1 MTVLIFAQDFD
12 RSADQVVLKL
22 HEQNVP
28 VLRIDTSWFPQQLT
42 VDAELDGG
50 RWVGELRTP
59 GRSVTLTSLR
69 SAWYR
74 SPAAFQFPE
83 GMSRAERE
91 HANREAKFGF
101 GGVLSSLPL
110 CWVNHPNR
118 AADAVYKPLQLTIA
132 ARCGLTISRTL
143 ISNDPKA
150 VRRFA
155 KDSISGVIT
164 KALGT
169 SRVLEE
175 GVRKIGFT
183 RRLTEADL
191 SDLRGINVTLHQIQ
205 DWVEKDHEARVVVI
219 GTTMFAIGIYAGSKA
234 SHIDWR
240 SDHDALTYAVLDLP
254 LEVEN
259 GLRAFMAEFRL
270 TYSAFDF
277 VITPSGQWVLL
288 ESNPGGQYGWLEART
303 GLPITDTLVDLLV
316 SGDPT

>member
-22 HEQNVP
+22 NEREVP

-42 VDAELDGG
+42 MDAEFDGG

-59 GRSVTLTSLR
+59 HRSIALESLR

-74 SPAAFQFPE
+74 SPTAFEFPA
-83 GMSRAERE
+83 GLSRAERE
-91 HANREAKFGF
+91 HANREAKLGL

-118 AADAVYKPLQLTIA
+118 AADAVYKPLQLAVA
-132 ARCGLTISRTL
+132 ARCGLTVSRTL
-143 ISNDPKA
+143 ISNDPHA

-155 KDSISGVIT
+155 RDSRTGVVN

-183 RRLTEADL
+183 RRLTDEDF
-191 SDLRGINVTLHQIQ
+191 SDLRGIDVTLHQMQ

-219 GTTMFAIGIYAGSKA
+219 GDTMNAVGIYAGSEA
-234 SHIDWR
+234 SHTDWR
-240 SDHDALTYAVLDLP
+240 SDHDALTYKVLDLP
-254 LEVEN
+254 PGVRR
-259 GLRAFMAEFRL
+259 GLQAFMAEFRI

-303 GLPITDTLVDLLV
+303 GVPLTDTLVDLLMHGV
-316 SGDPT
+316 PT